1 MTLSSPAP
9 SAVPTEAAGSPELGR
24 RARWVALVVLMLP
37 VLLIA
42 IDNTVLN
49 FALPQLSESF
59 RPSGT
64 QLLWV
69 IDVYPLVLAGLLVPM
84 GATADRFGR
93 RRMLMIGSAGF
104 AAVSVLAAYAP
115 SVEVLIG
122 ARALLGF
129 FGAMLMPSTLSL
141 LRHVFTDRNER
152 RTAIAV
158 WASGFGAGAA
168 LGPVVGGF
176 LLEHYWWGS
185 VFLIAVPV
193 LVLLLVLAPVFLPES
208 GDRQSRPIDLASVAL
223 VLVAMTSL
231 VFAIKTLAKDGVTAF
246 AIATFAV
253 GLVLGAAFV
262 RRQLRLPHPMIEM
275 SLFRRGAFSG
285 AVVINLLSVFAMVG
299 FLFFAS
305 QDLQLVHELGPMRA
319 SLVLLPG
326 VVGTIAAGLLAA
338 RLVRRVRPVV
348 VVAGGLVLSAGG
360 YLMIAVGGG
369 STSLGLLMAAFVLVA
384 VGVGGAETVSNDLIL
399 TAVPADKAGAAS
411 AISETAY
418 EVGSV
423 LGTAVLGGLLSSAY
437 ARNVMLPDGV
447 PAADAQAAGETLGGA
462 VEVARSLPPA
472 QAADL
477 VASAQAAFTS
487 GVGLT
492 SLIGAVLV
500 LLAVGVAVTTLRH
513 AR

>member
-1 MTLSSPAP
+1 MTDTTHTP
-9 SAVPTEAAGSPELGR
+9 VELPPQVDANPLGK
-24 RARWVALVVLMLP
+24 RARWAALVVLMLP
-37 VLLIA
+37 VLLVA

-49 FALPQLSESF
+49 FALPQISEAL

-64 QLLWV
+64 QLLWA
-69 IDVYPLVLAGLLVPM
+69 IDIYPLVLAGLLVPM

-104 AAVSVLAAYAP
+104 AAVSLLAAYAP
-115 SVEVLIG
+115 SIEVLIG

-141 LRHVFTDRNER
+141 LRHVFTDRDER

-158 WASGFGAGAA
+158 WAAGFGAGAA
-168 LGPVVGGF
+168 LGPIVGGF
-176 LLEHYWWGS
+176 LLEHAWWGS

-193 LVLLLVLAPVFLPES
+193 LVLLLLLAPVFLPES
-208 GDRQSRPIDLASVAL
+208 GDRHARPIDLASVVL

-231 VFAIKTLAKDGVTAF
+231 VLAIKTVAKDGVTTL
-246 AIATFAV
+246 AIGTFAV
-253 GLVLGAAFV
+253 GLVLGVTFV
-262 RRQLRLPHPMIEM
+262 RRQRRLVYPMIEM
-275 SLFRRGAFSG
+275 SLFRHGAFSG
-285 AVVINLLSVFAMVG
+285 AVAINLLSVFAMVG

-305 QDLQLVHELGPMRA
+305 QDLQLVHGLNPMRA
-319 SLVLLPG
+319 SLVLVPG

-338 RLVRRVRPVV
+338 RLVRRVRPVL
-348 VVAGGLVLSAGG
+348 VVAGGLLLSASG
-360 YLMIAVGGG
+360 YLMVAAGDGG
-369 STSLGLLMAAFVLVA
+369 TSLGALMAAFVLVA
-384 VGVGGAETVSNDLIL
+384 VGVGGAETISNDLIL
-399 TAVPADKAGAAS
+399 SAVPADKAGAAS

-423 LGTAVLGGLLSSAY
+423 LGTAVLGGLLTSAY
-437 ARNVMLPDGV
+437 ARNVVLPEGV
-447 PAADAQAAGETLGGA
+447 AAADAQAAGETLGGA
-462 VEVARSLPPA
+462 VEVARSLPPG
-472 QAADL
+472 QAAEL

-500 LLAVGVAVTTLRH
+500 LVAVGIALSTLRR